1 MCDLAGALDI
11 KAISH
16 ELEVVRAEQEDL
28 ARTTLHLR
36 EEISVLNENIVK
48 KDLEIRQ
55 KDAAYEY
62 LLGRNALLLE
72 QSESNDRLVS
82 SLRVRQNYPNM
93 FKRVEEGCCQNVLG
107 RTRSISAIQ

>member
-1 MCDLAGALDI
+1 MYVTGALDI

-28 ARTTLHLR
+28 ARTTQHLR
-36 EEISVLNENIVK
+36 EEIGVLNENICK

-82 SLRVRQNYPNM
+82 SLRVRRSSNILVYPESYLRYSRLSV
-93 FKRVEEGCCQNVLG
+93 KQIL
-107 RTRSISAIQ
+107 